1 VLQSIPA
8 ATDPWSGALTGGK
21 KMKKVMLIG
30 AFLMTSTV
38 VSAQEKAPLGV
49 GNLALKVDYIAFT
62 EDDLEDLD
70 VDSGL
75 YLGIEGYGEI
85 TPNLYLGL
93 EVGWTNPDGEVYDV
107 DTELTYVPVELNLKY
122 ATEVSPQFVIDFG
135 AGVSYNYAKIEL
147 DAATGTF
154 EDIETGEELGSS
166 VDESEWLFG
175 GQFFVDL
182 NYTFDQFFL
191 GINGKYQLTEEGDD
205 LPVNFNNWRIGGQ
218 IGFFF

>member
-1 VLQSIPA
+1 LV
-8 ATDPWSGALTGGK
+8 GALTGGK
-21 KMKKVMLIG
+21 KMKKVMLLCLIG

-38 VSAQEKAPLGV
+38 VCAQEKAPLGV

-93 EVGWTNPDGEVYDV
+93 EVGYAFCQSGDFFDLDLNRDLDV
-107 DTELTYVPVELNLKY
+107 DLTYVPVEVNLKY
-122 ATEVSPQFVIDFG
+122 AAEVSPQFVIDFG

-182 NYTFDQFFL
+182 NYTFDKFFL

-205 LPVNFNNWRIGGQ
+205 LPVKFNNWRIGGQ

>member
-1 VLQSIPA
+1 
-8 ATDPWSGALTGGK
+8 
-21 KMKKVMLIG
+21 MKKVMLLCLIG

-38 VSAQEKAPLGV
+38 VSAQENQEKAPLGA

-62 EDDLEDLD
+62 ENDLEDLD

-75 YLGIEGYGEI
+75 YLGIEGFGEI
-85 TPNLYLGL
+85 APNLYLGL
-93 EVGWTNPDGEVYDV
+93 EVGYAFVQSGDFFDLDLFSDKLDV
-107 DTELTYVPVELNLKY
+107 DLTYIPVELNAKY
-122 ATEVSPQFVIDFG
+122 TAEVSPHFVIDFG
-135 AGVSYNYAKIEL
+135 AGLSYNYAKI
-147 DAATGTF
+147 DVQ
-154 EDIETGEELGSS
+154 DV

-205 LPVNFNNWRIGGQ
+205 LEVSFDNWRIGGQ